1 METYQQE
8 RRSSQRVDM
17 EDESVM
23 IAIHTNGGI
32 YSNSAICL
40 DLSRRGALLEY
51 NQALALGTLIEVTFN
66 QGNDN
71 ENTIKGQVCRC
82 TCANE
87 TRCHIALQ
95 LI

>member
-1 METYQQE
+1 METSQQE

-17 EDESVM
+17 EDESVT
-23 IAIHTNGGI
+23 IAIHSNAGI
-32 YSNSAICL
+32 HSKSAICL

-51 NQALALGTLIEVTFN
+51 NQALALGTLIEITFN
-66 QGNDN
+66 QGYDN

-82 TCANE
+82 TSISD